1 MEEELKIP
9 THLGF
14 IVDGNRR
21 WARERGLPTLEG
33 HRKGF
38 NQVEEIALASVKRG
52 VKFTSFYLFS
62 TENWDRSKE
71 EVDYLMML
79 LRQNIKKLTKKF
91 KAEGI
96 RILWMGRN
104 EPAPEDIQEQLR
116 ESEKETADGTSG
128 TVCVCFNYG
137 GQWEIADAMTKI
149 IASGIKEV
157 TPAVIAENLYHPEVP
172 ACDMIVRTS
181 GEERISGFQ
190 LWRAAYSEF
199 LFLDK
204 YFPEM
209 KVADLDEV
217 LEEFASRHRRFG
229 K

>member
-1 MEEELKIP
+1 
-9 THLGF
+9 
-14 IVDGNRR
+14 
-21 WARERGLPTLEG
+21 
-33 HRKGF
+33 
-38 NQVEEIALASVKRG
+38 
-52 VKFTSFYLFS
+52 
-62 TENWDRSKE
+62 
-71 EVDYLMML
+71 MML

-91 KAEGI
+91 LKEGI
-96 RILWMGRN
+96 RIVWMGRN

-116 ESEKETADGTSG
+116 ESEKVTADGDRG

-149 IASGIKEV
+149 IASGVKEV

-204 YFPEM
+204 YFPDM
-209 KVADLDEV
+209 KVADLDGV